1 MSRNKN
7 LDEAISVSKFI
18 DNYILPFIGGYLTDD
33 KKVFMNNKMSHL
45 DLTELNIPG
54 VKRIPD
60 ECKSKYKNGEIIA
73 VKAKG
78 MNHKGTEVHYYLRP
92 QLVMQKEITKGTII
106 KDYNDGDYLDDY
118 AVTSGGYMKENTLTG
133 EEKYKQRMLKKQ
145 NEGKELYTR
154 SKKKRGKNND

>member
-1 MSRNKN
+1 MSRNKS

-60 ECKSKYKNGEIIA
+60 ECKSKYTNGEIIA

-78 MNHKGTEVHYYLRP
+78 INHKGIEVHYYLRP
-92 QLVMQKEITKGTII
+92 QFVMQEEIIKGNII
-106 KDYNDGDYLDDY
+106 KDYTDGDYLDDY
-118 AVTSGGYMKENTLTG
+118 AVTSGGYKKENTLTG

-145 NEGKELYTR
+145 NEGKKLYTR